1 MSGGK
6 FLTGKVALVTGS
18 SRGIGAS
25 TALGLAEAGADV
37 VVNYVKSK
45 GPAEEVATK
54 ARAFGVRAEVIQADV
69 TQPEEIER
77 LFTESVQK
85 LGRID
90 IVFSN
95 AGIEA
100 WARPDEFSREGMDKV
115 FGTNVYSQLFVAQQ
129 AYKHLQDEGRL
140 ILMSSIAAHMGRPAH
155 AYYAASKA
163 AVQGAT
169 RALAWDFG
177 PRKITVNAVA
187 PGGIK
192 TDMYTEA
199 AAKYIPG
206 GDKLSAED
214 IDRITGSWSPLNR
227 PGYPEDVVGAVLL
240 LASPHSQW
248 LTGQTLQVSGGAR
261 MV

>member
-1 MSGGK
+1 MSSGK
-6 FLTGKVALVTGS
+6 FLAGKVALVTGS

-37 VVNYVKSK
+37 VINYVRSK
-45 GPAEEVATK
+45 GPAEEVAQK
-54 ARAFGVRAEVIQADV
+54 ARALGVRAEVIQADV
-69 TQPEEIER
+69 TRPEEIER
-77 LFTESVQK
+77 LFTEAVQK
-85 LGRID
+85 FGRLD
-90 IVFSN
+90 IAFAN
-95 AGIEA
+95 AGIES
-100 WARPDEFSREGMDKV
+100 WVRPDEFTREEMDKV

-129 AYKHLQDEGRL
+129 AYKHLKDEGRL

-155 AYYAASKA
+155 AFYASSKA
-163 AVQGAT
+163 AIQGAT

-199 AAKYIPG
+199 AGKYIPG
-206 GDKLSAED
+206 GDKMSPEE

-248 LTGQTLQVSGGAR
+248 ITGQTLAVCGGAR

>member
-6 FLTGKVALVTGS
+6 FLTGKVALGTFFLLSHSQLGLTLTHSVTGS
-18 SRGIGAS
+18 SRGIGAG

-77 LFTESVQK
+77 LFTEAVKK

-115 FGTNVYSQLFVAQQ
+115 
-129 AYKHLQDEGRL
+129 
-140 ILMSSIAAHMGRPAH
+140 
-155 AYYAASKA
+155 
-163 AVQGAT
+163 
-169 RALAWDFG
+169 
-177 PRKITVNAVA
+177 
-187 PGGIK
+187 GGV
-192 TDMYTEA
+192 
-199 AAKYIPG
+199 G
-206 GDKLSAED
+206 GV
-214 IDRITGSWSPLNR
+214 RRG
-227 PGYPEDVVGAVLL
+227 
-240 LASPHSQW
+240 
-248 LTGQTLQVSGGAR
+248 
-261 MV
+261 